1 MGSFLWDTLV
11 FSLPLFSECSI
22 LSFFFFFF
30 FAFLHCTP
38 IDFPHHFH
46 FSTPTNFFSPV
57 MGGEGGLLTLFLF
70 PSFLPL
76 TRASLFTLHSH
87 AARAVCMDWLC
98 MCVNSILLHLSNT
111 NCFLYFFFPIYWI
124 CPPPNPTSQPANQI
138 TKNPTRGEEGEK
150 EERRREE
157 KRRGLGGGR
166 RGGEEGACCVIIIII
181 PT

>member
-76 TRASLFTLHSH
+76 TRASLLRFTVMRLE
-87 AARAVCMDWLC
+87 LC
-98 MCVNSILLHLSNT
+98 VWIGYACVLIVYYYIYLIRTVFYIFFS
-111 NCFLYFFFPIYWI
+111 LYTGYVLPQI
-124 CPPPNPTSQPANQI
+124 QPANQP
-138 TKNPTRGEEGEK
+138 TK
-150 EERRREE
+150 
-157 KRRGLGGGR
+157 
-166 RGGEEGACCVIIIII
+166 
-181 PT
+181 

>member
-22 LSFFFFFF
+22 ISLFFFFF

-76 TRASLFTLHSH
+76 TRASLLRFTVMRLE
-87 AARAVCMDWLC
+87 LC
-98 MCVNSILLHLSNT
+98 VWIGYACVLIVYYYIYLIRTVFYIFFS
-111 NCFLYFFFPIYWI
+111 LYTGYVLPQI
-124 CPPPNPTSQPANQI
+124 QPANQP
-138 TKNPTRGEEGEK
+138 TK
-150 EERRREE
+150 
-157 KRRGLGGGR
+157 
-166 RGGEEGACCVIIIII
+166 
-181 PT
+181 